1 MNYLKINEFAR
12 ERHQEMLRSSKAR
25 APRGV
30 TEKRPSFVSRVSSG
44 WHALTRRP
52 LRKLFN

>member
-1 MNYLKINEFAR
+1 MNYFEINEFAR
-12 ERHQEMLRSSKAR
+12 ERHQEMLRKSEAR
-25 APRGV
+25 VPRSAIR
-30 TEKRPSFVSRVSSG
+30 KRPSLLHRIGNG